1 MVKTFLF
8 MIEMMNYAIF
18 NDLMFYNVLE
28 SLTLEFNIGFLLGFS
43 FIIQISS
50 GFFLTCFY
58 IADSDVAYD
67 SIQFFTRNIVSC
79 WIFRFIHVNGATIL
93 FLLFYLHI
101 FKGLS
106 NLSFKLSRE
115 LV

>member
-1 MVKTFLF
+1 
-8 MIEMMNYAIF
+8 
-18 NDLMFYNVLE
+18 
-28 SLTLEFNIGFLLGFS
+28 
-43 FIIQISS
+43 
-50 GFFLTCFY
+50 
-58 IADSDVAYD
+58 
-67 SIQFFTRNIVSC
+67 
-79 WIFRFIHVNGATIL
+79 VNGATIL